1 LFVNR
6 CGGGAWA
13 RGVGPSTDGDGGRR
27 VVDGSGNGLCRSSP
41 TPALGTGPAGI
52 GRAASRSATNC
63 ARSCSARSATHPHH
77 RGQARARSRPVE
89 SPAWR
94 SGHAAACAPGTRR
107 SARSA
112 PPHRTRRQA
121 TAPRPA
127 GSRSSAGPRGPP
139 GMPGARAARTPQIDD
154 PRRPDKLE
162 RAQDPK
168 LHRHRSPARRSGRR
182 PDVIGGRWHRSVHVE
197 VPGAAALRTRW
208 CGGGDRGP
216 QCPHDRPS
224 RATRGRR
231 VTSRASART
240 GPGSPATHSRWPR
253 AAPHSG
259 TRCRARSAMF
269 ARHVARTSR

>member
-1 LFVNR
+1 MV
-6 CGGGAWA
+6 
-13 RGVGPSTDGDGGRR
+13 GVGSSTGPGMACAEARPRPLSGPGPPEPGGPRR
-27 VVDGSGNGLCRSSP
+27 GPPRTAPGRAALEAQRIHITAVKLEHVAARLSHQPGGLDMQQLVH
-41 TPALGTGPAGI
+41 LGHVGLHGPHRPTGPAVKPRLLDQPV
-52 GRAASRSATNC
+52 RAHRL
-63 ARSCSARSATHPHH
+63 ARVGH
-77 RGQARARSRPVE
+77 QACQE
-89 SPAWR
+89 PAPL
-94 SGHAAACAPGTRR
+94 ALRR
-107 SARSA
+107 SM
-112 PPHRTRRQA
+112 T
-121 TAPRPA
+121 PA
-127 GSRSSAGPRGPP
+127 
-139 GMPGARAARTPQIDD
+139 D
-154 PRRPDKLE
+154 PTTSNEPK
-162 RAQDPK
+162 DPK

>member
-1 LFVNR
+1 MYRRGRFVTGKDAGGRRSHSCGDDEDAVQGRIWPARRHDDFRVGPLAPSDSSLFVNR

-13 RGVGPSTDGDGGRR
+13 CGVGPSTDGDGGRR

-154 PRRPDKLE
+154 PRRPDNLE
-162 RAQDPK
+162 RAQGPETP
-168 LHRHRSPARRSGRR
+168 SPPLTCPTVGPAPRRNRR
-182 PDVIGGRWHRSVHVE
+182 PMAPFRS
-197 VPGAAALRTRW
+197 R
-208 CGGGDRGP
+208 
-216 QCPHDRPS
+216 
-224 RATRGRR
+224 
-231 VTSRASART
+231 
-240 GPGSPATHSRWPR
+240 
-253 AAPHSG
+253 
-259 TRCRARSAMF
+259 
-269 ARHVARTSR
+269 